1 MALMRELMLFL
12 HIVLAMLWVGGM
24 LFLVLV
30 LAPFIRK
37 LPIRDQ
43 AFQEVGRRFSFYG
56 TLLALLGLFITG
68 LFNVH
73 YILGFSNIFNFSNPY
88 TLTLWHKIALFVLI
102 VIVSLVHDLYFGK
115 RAVESSFHRGMARF
129 LGLLNLILSLA
140 VVYFAV
146 RLRFGG

>member
-1 MALMRELMLFL
+1 MREVMLFL
-12 HIVLAMLWVGGM
+12 HVVLAMLWVGGM

-56 TLLALLGLFITG
+56 TLLALLGLLITG

-73 YILGFSNIFNFSNPY
+73 YILGFFQY
-88 TLTLWHKIALFVLI
+88 L
-102 VIVSLVHDLYFGK
+102 
-115 RAVESSFHRGMARF
+115 
-129 LGLLNLILSLA
+129 
-140 VVYFAV
+140 
-146 RLRFGG
+146 

>member
-1 MALMRELMLFL
+1 MLFL

-56 TLLALLGLFITG
+56 TLLALLGLLITG

-88 TLTLWHKIALFVLI
+88 TLTLWHKIGLFVLI

-115 RAVESSFHRGMARF
+115 KALESTFHRWMARF
-129 LGLLNLILSLA
+129 LGFVNLILSLA

-146 RLRFGG
+146 LLRFGG